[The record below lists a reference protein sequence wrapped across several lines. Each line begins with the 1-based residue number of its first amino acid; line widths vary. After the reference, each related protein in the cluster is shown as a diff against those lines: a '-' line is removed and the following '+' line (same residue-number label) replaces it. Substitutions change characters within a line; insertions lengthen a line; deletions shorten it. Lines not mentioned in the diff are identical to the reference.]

1 MSNRSHRR
9 DFLKIGAAGLLGMTL
24 PDLLR
29 LEATA
34 NNPRAQSVTNGR
46 ARNVIMIW
54 LSGGPA
60 TIDIWD
66 LKPDA
71 PAQIRGEFRPIHT
84 NADGVHISEHMP
96 RTARVMDQAAI
107 VRSLAHG
114 IDDHGAASVY
124 MTAGTRSTQVLRYP
138 SLGSMTSRLLDAE
151 PGIPAYVKFGRG
163 GSSQTTGYLG
173 TQYSPLEVDENIN
186 IRPAAAQA
194 QNRFQQPQQQQQ
206 LGVALPPGFSQD
218 MLNDRDGLRNAFDEH
233 FSRLDNSADI
243 VGGMDRFHQ
252 QAIDI
257 LRANR
262 TQRAL
267 DVSGEPSIV
276 RDRYGSDALGRA
288 GLISRRLIEAGTR
301 FVTFTIN
308 GWDTHGGNFNAL
320 RTNLL
325 PRLDRVLAAL
335 VGDLAS
341 RGLLENTV
349 VYCAGEF
356 GRTPRVNGGAGRDH
370 WGRSM
375 SVFLAG
381 GGIKRGY
388 VHGSTDTNGMAPAN
402 APCRPD
408 DVAATIFH
416 CLGFEPS
423 YEISSPLGRPLQIFP
438 LGRVL
443 APLVA

>member
-1 MSNRSHRR
+1 MSSNSTARR

-29 LEATA
+29 LEANT
-34 NNPRAQSVTNGR
+34 PRAGATTNGR
-46 ARNVIMIW
+46 ARNIIMIW

-60 TIDIWD
+60 TIDMWD

-71 PAQIRGEFRPIHT
+71 PEQIRGDFRPIAT
-84 NADGVHISEHMP
+84 SADGIQISEHLP
-96 RTARVMDQAAI
+96 RTARVMDQCAI

-138 SLGSMTSRLLDAE
+138 SLGSMTARLLDPE

-163 GSSQTTGYLG
+163 GQLTTGYLG
-173 TQYSPLEVDENIN
+173 TQYSPLEIDENIN
-186 IRPAAAQA
+186 VRPTQPVAQPNRPPQPQA
-194 QNRFQQPQQQQQ
+194 QP
-206 LGVALPPGFSQD
+206 LGVALPPGFSQE
-218 MLNDRDGLRNAFDEH
+218 MLADRDELRNAFDEH
-233 FSRLDNSADI
+233 FRQLDNSADI
-243 VGGMDRFHQ
+243 VGGLDRFHQ

-267 DVSGEPSIV
+267 DVSAEPNVV
-276 RDRYGSDALGRA
+276 RDRYGNDPLGRA
-288 GLISRRLIEAGTR
+288 GLMSRRLIEAGAR

-308 GWDTHGGNFNAL
+308 GWDTHGQNFTQL

-325 PRLDRVLAAL
+325 PRLDKVLAAL
-335 VGDLAS
+335 VGDLHS
-341 RGLLENTV
+341 RGMLDSTV

-356 GRTPRVNGGAGRDH
+356 GRTPRFNRGAGRDH
-370 WGRSM
+370 WGRSLA
-375 SVFLAG
+375 VLLAG

-388 VHGSTDTNGMAPAN
+388 VHGSTDANGMAPAN
-402 APCRPD
+402 APCKPD
-408 DVAATIFH
+408 DIAATIFH

-423 YEISSPLGRPLQIFP
+423 HEIVTPLGRPIHIFP
-438 LGRVL
+438 LGRTITPLL
-443 APLVA
+443 A